1 MSLEWIHNER
11 DGYQP
16 SLVGSLNISEF
27 ILRIGMT
34 EEYTWNRILSSSANV
49 VHGVSRLAI

>member
-34 EEYTWNRILSSSANV
+34 EKYTWNRILSSSANV
-49 VHGVSRLAI
+49 VHGVSSLGI